1 MRASILVVAVCLLQ
15 GCASS
20 RTARAPEGRGVRLEV
35 PFFPD
40 GTDQCGPSA
49 LASLLGYWG
58 KSALPSELRAE
69 IYRANLKGALT
80 VDMLLAARRRGLSA
94 EMVDGSVAFAKAEL
108 DEGRPVLAFVNVGLR
123 VVPIGHYLV
132 LTGYDEEQRCFFA
145 HSGKRRDL
153 RISYAKLDGQWEKT
167 NRWALK
173 IMPPS

>member
-1 MRASILVVAVCLLQ
+1 MRALFLVVVAGLLP

-58 KSALPSELRAE
+58 KPALPAELRAE

-80 VDMLLAARRRGLSA
+80 VDMLLAAKRRGLSA
-94 EMVDGSVAFAKAEL
+94 EMVDGSIAFAQAEL
-108 DEGRPVLAFVNVGLR
+108 DAGRPVLAFINVGLR

-132 LTGYDEEQRCFFA
+132 LTGYDEERRTFFA

-167 NRWALK
+167 NRWTLK
-173 IMPPS
+173 IMPPA

>member
-1 MRASILVVAVCLLQ
+1 MRPLFLLVVVGLLS

-20 RTARAPEGRGVRLEV
+20 YKSRAPEGRGVRLEV

-40 GTDQCGPSA
+40 ATDQCGPSA
-49 LASLLGYWG
+49 LASLLGYWDRP
-58 KSALPSELRAE
+58 ALPSELRAE

-80 VDMLLAARRRGLSA
+80 VDMLLAAKRRGLSA

-108 DEGRPVLAFVNVGLR
+108 DEGRPVLVFVNLGLR

-132 LTGYDEEQRCFFA
+132 LTGYDENRRSFFA

-153 RISYAKLDGQWEKT
+153 AISYAKLDGQWEKT
-167 NRWALK
+167 NRWTLK
-173 IMPPS
+173 ILPPS

>member
-1 MRASILVVAVCLLQ
+1 MRPLFLLVVVGLLS

-20 RTARAPEGRGVRLEV
+20 YKSRAPEGRSVRLEV

-49 LASLLGYWG
+49 LASLLGYWDRP
-58 KSALPSELRAE
+58 ALPSELRTE

-80 VDMLLAARRRGLSA
+80 VDMLLAAQRRGLSA

-108 DEGRPVLAFVNVGLR
+108 DEGRPVLVFVNVGLR
-123 VVPIGHYLV
+123 IVPIGHYLV
-132 LTGYDEEQRCFFA
+132 LTGYDENRRSFFA

-153 RISYAKLDGQWEKT
+153 AISYAKLDGQWEKT
-167 NRWALK
+167 NRWTLK
-173 IMPPS
+173 ILPPS